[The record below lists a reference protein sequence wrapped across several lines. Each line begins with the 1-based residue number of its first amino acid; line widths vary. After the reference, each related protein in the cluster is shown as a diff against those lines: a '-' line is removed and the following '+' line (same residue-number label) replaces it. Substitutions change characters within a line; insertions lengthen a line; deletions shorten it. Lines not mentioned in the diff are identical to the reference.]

1 MYMTLQQLKYI
12 LKIVD
17 YRSISEAAKN
27 IYISQPALS
36 NSVNELE
43 KELGIEIF
51 SRNTKGISLT
61 SDGEEFLSYARQ
73 VVEQADLLEQRYINK
88 KPSRQICSFS
98 TQHYAFVVNAFVNLV
113 NKTGSD
119 EYDFTLRETRTYEII
134 EDVRNLKSEVGVIY
148 MNEFNKK
155 VLGKLLKENHL
166 KFTPTFTAKPHVFVS
181 STNPLAHK
189 RKLSLKDLEPYP
201 FLCFEQGDY
210 NSFYFSEEILSTI
223 ARKKTIHV
231 SDRGTLFNL
240 LIGLNGYT
248 ICSGIVTSDLNGTQV
263 VSIPLD
269 APGNEDMTVGYIT
282 NERTVVSRYG
292 KMFIEELEKFK
303 SKSMKQH
310 QGFGMKSID
319 KCNT

>member
-1 MYMTLQQLKYI
+1 MTLVQLKYI
-12 LKIVD
+12 LKIVE
-17 YRSISEAAKN
+17 YRSISVAAKN

-61 SDGEEFLSYARQ
+61 ADGEEFLSYARQ
-73 VVEQADLLEQRYINK
+73 VVEQTELLEQRYINK

-98 TQHYAFVVNAFVNLV
+98 TQHYAFAVNAFVNLV
-113 NKTGSD
+113 KKTGRD

-134 EDVRNLKSEVGVIY
+134 EDVRNLKSEVGIIY
-148 MNEFNKK
+148 LNEFNKK
-155 VLGKLLKENHL
+155 VIGKLLKENHL
-166 KFTPTFTAKPHVFVS
+166 KFTPVFTAKPHVFIS
-181 STNPLAHK
+181 STNPLAK
-189 RKLSLKDLEPYP
+189 RKKVSLKDMEDFP

-223 ARKKTIHV
+223 PRKKIIHV

-248 ICSGIVTSDLNGTQV
+248 ISTGIVTSDLNGTQV
-263 VSIPLD
+263 VAVPLEVH
-269 APGNEDMTVGYIT
+269 GNEDMTVGYIT
-282 NERTVVSRYG
+282 NERTSVSRYARQ
-292 KMFIEELEKFK
+292 FIEEFCRFTTEGAGSGSRGRRNGPVQRKIK
-303 SKSMKQH
+303 S
-310 QGFGMKSID
+310 
-319 KCNT
+319 